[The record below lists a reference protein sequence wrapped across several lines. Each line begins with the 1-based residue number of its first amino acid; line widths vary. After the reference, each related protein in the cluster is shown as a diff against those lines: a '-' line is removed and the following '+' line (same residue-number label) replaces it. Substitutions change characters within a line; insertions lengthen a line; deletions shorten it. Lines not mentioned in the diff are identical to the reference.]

1 MDYFSE
7 ILYFITGLAAGW
19 VLKVTIDKSRN
30 STMIKNNNVSGDL
43 AGRNV
48 IKKQ

>member
-1 MDYFSE
+1 MEYFPE
-7 ILYFITGLAAGW
+7 ILSFITGLAAGW